1 MLKKRS
7 LLMLVLGIL
16 LVGLLVACSDSEKG
30 AGSGDGDN
38 VVIDF
43 MHLWPEGSSRQ
54 HNLIVQE
61 IIDEFEAEHTNVKI
75 ELEILGNEQYKEK
88 LSVIGASNELPD
100 VGMTW
105 AGGFL
110 EPYVSGNMFAA
121 LDDIISDDFI
131 PGTTEAYAVDG
142 VTYGLP
148 LELNIT
154 PIYYNQAIFDQ
165 VGVEVPE
172 TWDDFKDVVTTLV
185 DAGITPIT
193 LGNRDAW
200 TGSMWYMYLADR
212 IGGPSALN
220 DAISCEGS

>member
-7 LLMLVLGIL
+7 LLMLVLGIVL
-16 LVGLLVACSDSEKG
+16 IGMLVACGDSEDG
-30 AGSGDGDN
+30 GGSDGDQ
-38 VVIDF
+38 VVLDF

-54 HNLIVQE
+54 HNHIVRD
-61 IIDEFEAEHTNVKI
+61 IVDEFMAENPHVKI
-75 ELEILGNEQYKEK
+75 EMEILGNEQYKEK
-88 LSVIGASNELPD
+88 LSVIGASNDLPD

-110 EPYVSGNMFAA
+110 EPYVNGNMFAP

-154 PIYYNQAIFDQ
+154 PIYYNQAIFDD
-165 VGVEVPE
+165 VGVEVPT
-172 TWDDFKDVVTTLV
+172 TWDEFKDVVQALI
-185 DAGITPIT
+185 DADVTPIT
-193 LGNRDAW
+193 VGNRDAW
-200 TGSMWYMYLADR
+200 TGS
-212 IGGPSALN
+212 I
-220 DAISCEGS
+220 